1 MNWFKSK
8 EPQALPRDLDN
19 WEPGVTYPSAFQ
31 QDALGNRLDHARRAL
46 AQCATDTWAETY
58 WQTTVNALVRK
69 WQRLMVESHV
79 GVHRNLV
86 PESWSTRHDW
96 IEDDL
101 VADIPQFSI
110 YFIDQWF
117 DRTRIQQ
124 GLELSWARAQED
136 RYQNAL
142 KGFV

>member
-1 MNWFKSK
+1 
-8 EPQALPRDLDN
+8 LI
-19 WEPGVTYPSAFQ
+19 V
-31 QDALGNRLDHARRAL
+31 
-46 AQCATDTWAETY
+46 ET
-58 WQTTVNALVRK
+58 N
-69 WQRLMVESHV
+69 V

-86 PESWSTRHDW
+86 AESWTIRHDW

-117 DRTRIQQ
+117 DRTRVEQ
-124 GLELSWARAQED
+124 GLELSWARAQEA

-142 KGFV
+142 LGFV